1 MMQKLV
7 SVAEMM
13 AIEKAADASGLSYA
27 QMMENAGTALAN
39 TVHDAYSQ
47 HAGKGALALVGSGNN
62 GGDALV
68 ALDVLAQHG
77 WRVAAYIAGK
87 RAEDDPLMTRVKQAG
102 GEIIF
107 PATVGGYIDLAAL
120 LPQYKVLLDGLL
132 GTGIKLPLRQP
143 VPAVLQIVRDVIES
157 GEADPLIIAVDCPSG
172 IDCDSGE
179 AAEET
184 LQADLTVCMA
194 AVKVGLLKNP
204 AFGYLGK
211 LALVGIGLPA
221 DLEAYQA
228 INRFVVDPE
237 MVKDFLPPRPLNA
250 HKGTFGT
257 ALVVAG
263 SVNFSGAAL
272 LSGEAAYRIGA
283 GLVTLACPEPLHAAL
298 AGQIVEATWLPLP
311 HEAGFI
317 AEEAAP
323 IVAGN
328 LERITAMLIG
338 PGFGQMETTGKFLD
352 DLTAKVGTDLP
363 PLVVDAD
370 GLKLLSKI
378 KDWPQRLPK
387 PAVLTPHPGEMS
399 VLTGESIADIQQ
411 DRLATAEHYAKHW
424 GHVVVL
430 KGAFTVI
437 ASPDDR
443 TAIIPVAAPALAR
456 AGTGDVLAGIITGL
470 RAQGVPAFAAAA
482 IGAWLHAQ
490 AGLAAAEAVGHP
502 AATLA
507 GDLIPQLAK
516 VMSDLA

>member
-1 MMQKLV
+1 MIQKLV
-7 SVAEMM
+7 SVAEMV
-13 AIEKAADASGLSYA
+13 AIEKAADAGGLSYA
-27 QMMENAGTALAN
+27 QMMDNAGTALAN
-39 TVHDAYSQ
+39 EVHAAYSQ
-47 HAGKGALALVGSGNN
+47 YAGTGVLALVGSGNN

-68 ALDVLAQHG
+68 ALNVLAQQG
-77 WRVAAYIAGK
+77 WRVAVYIVGK
-87 RAEDDPLMTRVKQAG
+87 RPADDPLMARVKQVSSEIVFL
-102 GEIIF
+102 GEDGDY
-107 PATVGGYIDLAAL
+107 AKLTTL
-120 LPQYKVLLDGLL
+120 LSQYKVLLDGLL

-143 VPAVLQIVRDVIES
+143 VPAVLQIVRDVIGS
-157 GEADPLIIAVDCPSG
+157 GEVNPLIVAVDCPSG

-184 LQADLTVCMA
+184 LQANLTVCMA
-194 AVKVGLLKNP
+194 AVKAGLLKNP

-211 LALVGIGLPA
+211 LVLVSIGLPA
-221 DLEAYQA
+221 DLKAYQA
-228 INRFVVDPE
+228 INRVVVTPE
-237 MVKDFLPPRPLNA
+237 MVKEFLPPRPLNA

-283 GLVTLACPEPLHAAL
+283 GLVTLASPKPLHAAL

-311 HEAGFI
+311 DEEGFI
-317 AEEAAP
+317 ASEAAP
-323 IVAGN
+323 IVADN

-338 PGFGQMETTGKFLD
+338 PGFGQMETTARFLE
-352 DLTAKVGTDLP
+352 DLMAKVGTELP
-363 PLVVDAD
+363 PLVIDAD
-370 GLKLLSKI
+370 GLKLLARI

-399 VLTGESIADIQQ
+399 VLTGESIAEIQQ
-411 DRLATAEHYAKHW
+411 DRLSTAECYARQW

-437 ASPDDR
+437 AAPDGR
-443 TAIIPVAAPALAR
+443 TAIIPVATPALAR
-456 AGTGDVLAGIITGL
+456 AGTGDVLAGMITGL
-470 RAQGVPAFAAAA
+470 RAQGVAAFESAAA
-482 IGAWLHAQ
+482 GAWLHAQ
-490 AGLAAAEAVGHP
+490 AGLAAAQAVGHP

-516 VMSDLA
+516 VMTI